1 MFFQQLCRV
10 DSGSFNGHAREIP
23 VVLRGAD
30 CAIGGMFGV
39 PFGDPFVGG
48 LQTLPAQA
56 DARVFIFR
64 SLRLN

>member
-10 DSGSFNGHAREIP
+10 DSGSFNGRAREIP

-48 LQTLPAQA
+48 ASDTPCAG
-56 DARVFIFR
+56 
-64 SLRLN
+64 